1 MIDYFAPVTDP
12 VEACLRQVKGN
23 YRRQFLSAAIE
34 GEGLESIPPAWKEH
48 ELSGD
53 LKRVLQSQN
62 MQYRGGED
70 LPDLAEHEVE
80 IARLTLA
87 DSVHGEVASLRAR
100 KEPAATMIQLRLVD
114 DCGEEIDIPCQQSP
128 AALSAEQVIE
138 CFRDAEPSQTE
149 TDCEIYFQS
158 FFYLDLDDVAIDME
172 VK

>member
-34 GEGLESIPPAWKEH
+34 GEGLESVPLPWREH
-48 ELSGD
+48 ELSP
-53 LKRVLQSQN
+53 LFKEVLQRQDPRA
-62 MQYRGGED
+62 RGGED
-70 LPDLAEHEVE
+70 LPDLDENEVE

-114 DCGEEIDIPCQQSP
+114 DCGEEIEIPCEQSP
-128 AALSAEQVIE
+128 AALSAEQVSE
-138 CFRDAEPSQTE
+138 CFRQSDPCQTE
-149 TDCEIYFQS
+149 TDCEIEFQS
-158 FFYLDLDDVAIDME
+158 FFYQDLNDVATSMG